1 MTRLAE
7 RYGRTLM
14 GFAAGLAIGGATMAV
29 QGQSN
34 RIPGNGG
41 VNHVGISVTRMED
54 AIAYYT
60 KTMGFQEAAVLRDEK
75 GQPTLAFI
83 QVSRNTFIELNPA
96 TADRPAGLTHFG
108 LQVDDA
114 KVAAATLK
122 QRGVTIEDPRPG
134 RTVSFITSMTDP
146 TGVRIEFSELRP
158 DSMLGKAITS
168 WK

>member
-1 MTRLAE
+1 MVRTST
-7 RYGRTLM
+7 GCIRTL
-14 GFAAGLAIGGATMAV
+14 GTFVVGLVVGCATMAL
-29 QGQSN
+29 QGQAN
-34 RIPGNGG
+34 RIEGNSG
-41 VNHVGISVTRMED
+41 VNHVGISVARMDD

-60 KTMGFQEAAVLRDEK
+60 KTLGFQEAAVLRDEK

-114 KVAAATLK
+114 KAAAATLK
-122 QRGVTIEDPRPG
+122 QRGVMIEDPRPG

-146 TGVRIEFSELRP
+146 AGVRIELSELRP
-158 DSMLGKAITS
+158 DSMLGKAIAS